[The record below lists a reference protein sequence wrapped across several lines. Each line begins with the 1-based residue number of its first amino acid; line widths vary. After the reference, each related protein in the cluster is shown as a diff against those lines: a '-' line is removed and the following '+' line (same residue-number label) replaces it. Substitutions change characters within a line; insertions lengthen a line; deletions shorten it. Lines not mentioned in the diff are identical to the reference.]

1 MTLGVI
7 LYAYLLMQCLL
18 LDTELPSSAE
28 FTTLWNPVSAD
39 YLWD

>member
-7 LYAYLLMQCLL
+7 LYAYLLRQCLL
-18 LDTELPSSAE
+18 LDAELSSSVG
-28 FTTLWNPVSAD
+28 FITLWNPVSAD